1 MLEKIKNKPWISY
14 AFLALASIVVI
25 LPFLWVIMASFK
37 TNGEYMMDP
46 VSFPVSFHFQNYID
60 AFQSIHMLTLFKN
73 SLLIATVSVLGCLLL
88 VSMAS
93 YALSRFTLRINKW
106 IYSYFLLGLMI
117 PVNAAIIPLYIAM
130 KKVGLLDTYAAVIIP
145 YIAFNIPMG
154 IFLITNYMRTIPREL
169 EEAAIIDGCNI
180 FKLFSHVMFPLSR
193 PIFATYSIITFIG
206 LWNEFTFS
214 LVFLSGQEMRTVPIG
229 LASFRGEFETNT
241 PAMLAGT
248 VIAVIPVLIVFVL
261 LRKQILQGMTTGAVK
276 G

>member
-1 MLEKIKNKPWISY
+1 MIQKAKNKPWVSY
-14 AFLALASIVVI
+14 IFLTLASVIVI

-37 TNGEYMMDP
+37 TNGEYMLNP
-46 VSFPVSFHFQNYID
+46 VSFPDAFYFQNYID
-60 AFQSIHMLTLFKN
+60 AFRSIHMLTLFKN
-73 SLLIATVSVLGCLLL
+73 SLMIASVSVLGSLLF

-93 YALSRFTLRINKW
+93 YALARFSLRINKW

-130 KKVGLLDTYAAVIIP
+130 RKVGLLDTYAAVIIP

-169 EEAAIIDGCNI
+169 EEAAIIDGCSV
-180 FKLFSHVMFPLSR
+180 FKLFSHIMFPLSR
-193 PIFATYSIITFIG
+193 PIFATYSIITFINI
-206 LWNEFTFS
+206 WNEFTFS

-261 LRKQILQGMTTGAVK
+261 LRKQVLQGMTTGAVK